1 MSVNRF
7 PLSVRNGITQNN
19 HCYQLKRSETEEN
32 ICMQVLLNLKH
43 TINLSCLGGKT
54 EVHLFYEIVN

>member
-7 PLSVRNGITQNN
+7 PLSVRNGITQD
-19 HCYQLKRSETEEN
+19 CYQLKRSETEEN
-32 ICMQVLLNLKH
+32 MCIQVLLHLKH
-43 TINLSCLGGKT
+43 IINLSCLGGKT